1 MSQPDSLIFGLS
13 IFVPSQGLLFFWK
26 DTIFLFY
33 IQWLIFY
40 LFRLLA
46 DFLGFAGAIGI
57 QIIVSSL
64 QDDISDVASDQMICS
79 RSNMTSTDHDKVNE
93 SDTMTISQFL
103 HNRLVAAVIILLAS
117 LFQGAFS
124 QVIAIVDYQLLLI
137 HYLLHFSGEVM
148 HYEYCY
154 IKNFKQKYKF
164 ITAEVYVNTIF

>member
-64 QDDISDVASDQMICS
+64 QDDISDKTSDQMICS
-79 RSNMTSTDHDKVNE
+79 RTNMTTFPITTDHDELNE

-117 LFQGAFS
+117 LLQGAFS
-124 QVIAIVDYQLLLI
+124 QVIT
-137 HYLLHFSGEVM
+137 
-148 HYEYCY
+148 
-154 IKNFKQKYKF
+154 F
-164 ITAEVYVNTIF
+164 ISLSLSPAFL